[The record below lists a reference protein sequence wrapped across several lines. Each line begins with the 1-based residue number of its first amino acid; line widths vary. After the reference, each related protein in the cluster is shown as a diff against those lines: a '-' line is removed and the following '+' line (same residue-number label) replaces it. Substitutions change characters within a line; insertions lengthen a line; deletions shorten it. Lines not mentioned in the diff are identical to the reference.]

1 MFFKKAAK
9 QIFLSIVVLIFSATT
24 LLAQT
29 APPQTT
35 TPPPAELPDDYPDEQ
50 LELFVNA
57 ISKVM
62 TIQEQG
68 QLSMVE
74 AIEEQDISVDRF
86 NELLTEAQQKG
97 PESLDASEDEKQA
110 FNETLAQ
117 VQSMQMEMEQ
127 TMMKAV
133 EDEGL
138 KVEEYQQIMQ
148 SYSVNPTVKEKVD
161 KLMSEE
167 Q

>member
-1 MFFKKAAK
+1 MFLKKSVN
-9 QIFLSIVVLIFSATT
+9 QIFLSIVILVFSTST

-29 APPQTT
+29 APQQPSI
-35 TPPPAELPDDYPDEQ
+35 PPAELPDDYPDEQ

-62 TIQEQG
+62 TLQEQG
-68 QLSMVE
+68 QASMVE
-74 AIEEQDISVDRF
+74 AIQEQDLSISRF

-97 PESLDASEDEKQA
+97 PESIDASEDEKQA

-127 TMMKAV
+127 TMIKAIQ
-133 EDEGL
+133 DEGL
-138 KVEEYQQIMQ
+138 KVKEYQQIMQ
-148 SYSVNPTVKEKVD
+148 SYNLNSNVKEKVD
-161 KLMSEE
+161 KMMS
-167 Q
+167 QQ